1 MRELVVHA
9 LVLVALVFILNGCAS
24 GGGVVTES
32 TNTQTAGAVPGEK
45 LPDEGQFAPA
55 PGSNPNAGMRW

>member
-1 MRELVVHA
+1 MRERVIRA
-9 LVLVALVFILNGCAS
+9 LALSALVFILHGCAS

-45 LPDEGQFAPA
+45 IPDEGGFAPA
-55 PGSNPNAGMRW
+55 PGANPNAGMRW